1 MAFATTVGLI
11 FDAGVDNRNELDTLA
26 SKPISHS
33 LWIRKAV
40 GVESEIPICLHI
52 VNIKMEHIERNIP
65 PPVFAYHL
73 CSNRLWI
80 ITPPALLVA
89 ECPHR
94 RHRHVSGE
102 VGIAT
107 EYFLN
112 LGPSKE
118 VIVYLAALRRKRSEA
133 L

>member
-40 GVESEIPICLHI
+40 GVEGEIPIRLHI

-73 CSNRLWI
+73 CSDSLGI

-89 ECPHR
+89 ERPHR
-94 RHRHVSGE
+94 RHGHVSRK
-102 VGIAT
+102 VSIAT
-107 EYFLN
+107 ENYLN
-112 LGPSKE
+112 
-118 VIVYLAALRRKRSEA
+118 
-133 L
+133 